1 MSNLLVTK
9 QQNEVTIFS
18 DGSTTI
24 SQRKLARLLGVNE
37 GSLTKHVSRLKQ
49 NSGLHQ
55 NANTTNGLDENMAFL
70 VVTHYAYVSTASTQE
85 AKDFLHKLGTGGM
98 RAYNYHEAGYVI
110 QAVPVQPKSPIEL
123 AKENVAQAQHML
135 ALIENQ
141 EKLKQEVVMQ
151 QMIID
156 KKLIVTNENP
166 NYKTVATVRKLDP
179 DGIYDGNLLTR
190 KRVEM
195 KLPHSQ
201 LYAPDGYPTVNTYH
215 LNVWNAVYPHLDLQ
229 AVVD

>member
-1 MSNLLVTK
+1 MSNPLITK

-24 SQRKLARLLGVNE
+24 SQRKLARLLNVSE
-37 GSLTKHVSRLKQ
+37 GSLTKYVSRLKQ

-110 QAVPVQPKSPIEL
+110 QAVPIQPKSPIEL
-123 AKENVAQAQHML
+123 ATENVAQAQAML
-135 ALIENQ
+135 ELIVNQ
-141 EKLKQEVVMQ
+141 EKMKLELVMKQE
-151 QMIID
+151 IID
-156 KKLIVTNENP
+156 QKLIVTNENP
-166 NYKTVATVRKLDP
+166 EYRTVATMRKLDP
-179 DGIYDGNLLTR
+179 DGVYDGNLLTR
-190 KRVEM
+190 KRLEL
-195 KLPHSQ
+195 KLPHAQ

-215 LNVWNAVYPHLDLQ
+215 IHVWKSTYPHLDF
-229 AVVD
+229 

>member
-24 SQRKLARLLGVNE
+24 SQRKLARLLSVSE
-37 GSLTKHVSRLKQ
+37 GSLTKYVSRLKQ

-110 QAVPVQPKSPIEL
+110 QAVPIQPKSPVEL
-123 AKENVAQAQHML
+123 ARENVAQAQAML
-135 ALIENQ
+135 TLIENQ
-141 EKLKQEVVMQ
+141 EKMQLELVMKQE
-151 QMIID
+151 IID
-156 KKLIVTNENP
+156 QKLIVTNENP
-166 NYKTVATVRKLDP
+166 EYRTVATMRKLDP

-190 KRVEM
+190 KRLELG
-195 KLPHSQ
+195 LPHSQ

-215 LNVWNAVYPHLDLQ
+215 IRVWKDTYPHLEF
-229 AVVD
+229 